1 MSTALSPGQ
10 LPLAPLGA
18 GDLIDRAIRLYRRH
32 LFVLI
37 RTAAPPVIVAAAGWI
52 VFWIAFRSIFSTPS
66 TTDLFLYILLC
77 FISFGVGM
85 GGYLFTLVVMGGATR
100 TLVAHL
106 LRNEP
111 VTARATYAAVR
122 ARFWG
127 LFGASLLVLLWIV
140 VSLSVVWIVV
150 YMVMLMSVAAVY
162 AASLIAAW
170 LTAVVGILAVLL
182 GIAAGVWLFFF
193 IAGRVAYVPQVM
205 LVEGKGVFQSFSRS
219 FSLARGNVR
228 RLMAMTLFTTF
239 ATYSALMI
247 LMAPL
252 GWYGYLS
259 GINPLNTSQWPA
271 WYSIAYSVL
280 GPLSSILL
288 TPVWMLGLSL
298 LYVDERV
305 RHEGYDIEL
314 MAARQLGELPDVNVS
329 SPLGTALSSISGQP
343 TPPAPPAPRSSGSI
357 FNLALLLL
365 LLLLVPSM
373 AQAQQLTTAEYQKHL
388 QSAIDELEWL
398 QTIKSTDGVD
408 NYDARIDVALHAI
421 EEALPE
427 QQSVQTTNGVCD
439 VDNSW
444 LRPELKNIREAAVDQ
459 RPAKLAQLTARLKAI
474 EERVADTQ
482 TSATAADDKAQTKA
496 KIDSILARPEY
507 ATEARA
513 TNALSRLLQ
522 DFIKWIMDHLPH
534 LQMKPGGASWVGRV
548 AQVVVVAIALAV
560 LLYVLKILLV
570 RFSGAR
576 RKRAPKKRE
585 ARIVLGEQ
593 LEPDKTAGDLLS
605 EAEAL
610 ARRGDLRAAIRKA
623 YIALLVELGDR
634 KVITLAQYKTN
645 RDYLNAVRSM
655 PVLHPTMRTM
665 TESFEQHWYGLVEA
679 TDNDWQ
685 NFRSRYQA
693 AVQTQN

>member
-52 VFWIAFRSIFSTPS
+52 VFWIAFRSIFSTPD
-66 TTDLFLYILLC
+66 TTELFLYILLC

-127 LFGASLLVLLWIV
+127 LFGASLLVLLWIM
-140 VSLSVVWIVV
+140 VSLSVVWIAV
-150 YMVMLMSVAAVY
+150 YIVMLMSMAVIFVA
-162 AASLIAAW
+162 SQIATW
-170 LTAVVGILAVLL
+170 LTAVVGTLGVLL
-182 GIAAGVWLFFF
+182 GLAVGVWLFFF

-239 ATYSALMI
+239 ATYSALMV

-259 GINPLNTSQWPA
+259 GINPLNTAQWPA

-329 SPLGTALSSISGQP
+329 SPFGTALSSISRKQ
-343 TPPAPPAPRSSGSI
+343 TPPAPPAPRSSGTI
-357 FNLALLLL
+357 FNLLLLV
-365 LLLLVPSM
+365 LLLLVPSA
-373 AQAQQLTTAEYQKHL
+373 AQAQTLNTAEYQKHL

-398 QTIKSTDGVD
+398 QTIRNPEESDYYNT
-408 NYDARIDVALHAI
+408 RIDLAIHMI
-421 EEALPE
+421 EETLPE
-427 QQSVQTTNGVCD
+427 QQQVETTNGVCN

-444 LRPELKNIREAAVDQ
+444 LRPELKNLREAAVEQ

-482 TSATAADDKAQTKA
+482 TPATVPDDKAQTKA
-496 KIDSILARPEY
+496 KLDSILARPEY
-507 ATEARA
+507 TTEARG
-513 TNALSRLLQ
+513 TNALTRLLQ
-522 DFIKWIMDHLPH
+522 EFIKWLMDHLPH
-534 LQMKPGGASWVGRV
+534 LQVKPGGARWVGMV
-548 AQVVVVAIALAV
+548 AEVVVVLIALSV
-560 LLYVLKILLV
+560 LFYVLKILLV
-570 RFSGAR
+570 RFRGAR

-610 ARRGDLRAAIRKA
+610 ARRGELRTAIRKA

-634 KVITLAQYKTN
+634 KVIMLAQHKTN

-665 TESFEQHWYGLVEA
+665 TESFERHWYGLVEA